1 MNSEFVIEKPAFDPA
16 TGIARFIYGLDGKT
30 FVETLGFPVGW
41 HESVPGTDAF
51 EKLHGLTAIVL
62 GVSYY
67 KLRAPFVIAAPEI
80 ALRETEKAFALDV
93 YENGLGEFYARND
106 LQRFGKL
113 SIETRTDERPPLAA
127 PVLQN
132 RALLPIGGGKDSLVS
147 VKLLEAAGVEFTPF
161 AVNPKGPILSSIG
174 EIGKPPLYVTRTLD
188 AEMIRLGSQPGYY
201 NGHVPSTAINSMIA
215 ALCALLYSYDRIVLS
230 NERSASQGNAF
241 HDGREVNHQYSKSLE
256 FEALIADIL
265 ADATGGALGYFSL
278 LRPYSEAKIAR
289 IFARE
294 TRFDRVFSSCN
305 RNFKYDGH
313 NGPLWCGECP
323 KCHFVFLILAP
334 EMAKERLLG
343 IFGQN
348 LLAKPQNEASFR
360 ELTGL
365 SGQKPWECVGEI
377 LEAAACLYALTSR
390 PEWAEEP
397 IVSKLKGDLEDQYGI
412 GKLEAALEELM
423 TDSGD
428 HHVPPDIA
436 ERVQDHAY

>member
-1 MNSEFVIEKPAFDPA
+1 MSSEFVIERPAFDPA
-16 TGIARFIYGLDGKT
+16 IGIARFAFGVDDKK
-30 FVETLGFPVGW
+30 FVETLGFPAGW
-41 HESVPGTDAF
+41 HGNVPGTDVF
-51 EKLHGLTAIVL
+51 EKLLDLTAIVL

-67 KLRAPFVIAAPEI
+67 KLRAPFVIAACEI

-93 YENGLGEFYARND
+93 YENGLGEFFARND

-113 SIETRTDERPPLAA
+113 SIETRTDERPPLPA

-147 VKLLEAAGVEFTPF
+147 VQLLEAAGVEFTPF

-174 EIGKPPLYVTRTLD
+174 EIGKPPVYVTRTLD
-188 AEMIRLGSQPGYY
+188 AEMIRLGTEPGYY

-230 NERSASQGNAF
+230 NERSASEGNAF

-265 ADATGGALGYFSL
+265 AGATGGALGYFSL

-289 IFARE
+289 LFARE

-323 KCHFVFLILAP
+323 KCHFTFLILAP
-334 EMAKERLLG
+334 EMERGRLLG
-343 IFGQN
+343 IFCQN
-348 LLAKPQNEASFR
+348 LLARPQNEVSFR
-360 ELTGL
+360 QLTGL
-365 SGQKPWECVGEI
+365 AGQKPWECVGEI
-377 LEAAACLYALTSR
+377 LEAAACLYELTSR
-390 PEWAEEP
+390 REWAEEP
-397 IVSKLKGDLEDQYGI
+397 IVSKLRADLVNQYGI
-412 GKLEAALEELM
+412 SKLKAALEELM
-423 TDSGD
+423 TDSKD
-428 HHVPPDIA
+428 HHVPPEVA
-436 ERVQDHAY
+436 KKVRSHAL